1 MKIII
6 TWATWFI
13 GRHVLS
19 HFDNWENTIYAFWRN
34 KLECTSPDIVDNL
47 WDIRFPLEVTL
58 PTSNIDV
65 FIHIAGDT
73 DYTRKQS
80 DILETNVHSMRN
92 ILDVAD
98 RYMVKHFIYISSSSV
113 YQWIS
118 WHIWE
123 EYPIQR
129 ENLTNSYAL
138 SKYLA
143 EQKLFKELNPKIK
156 LSILRPR
163 AVYGKWDHLLL
174 PTILY
179 HSFMK
184 RLIMFWDGDIQTSL
198 THVENLCEA
207 ISVVLENQTENRC
220 IFNVADR
227 DTMKLNDV
235 YTSIW
240 LKHKKVGVIS
250 LPIMLLGFLE
260 YINKN
265 KFSYIKDVFNKEKV
279 LDISKIQNLGYDWC
293 YSFNSFINR

>member
-13 GRHVLS
+13 GRYVLS
-19 HFDNWENTIYAFWRN
+19 HFNNWEHTIYAFWRN
-34 KLECTSPDIVDNL
+34 KLECSSPDIVYNL
-47 WDIRFPLEVTL
+47 WDIRFPLEVILSTE
-58 PTSNIDV
+58 NIDV

-73 DYTRKQS
+73 NYTKKQS

-92 ILDVAD
+92 ILDVAN
-98 RYMVKHFIYISSSSV
+98 RYKINHFIYISSSSV

-118 WHIWE
+118 WYIRE
-123 EYPIQR
+123 DYLIQR

-143 EQKLFKELNPKIK
+143 EQKLFKELDPKIK

-163 AVYGKWDHLLL
+163 AVYGEWDRLLL

-220 IFNVADR
+220 IFNVSDR
-227 DTMKLNDV
+227 DAMKLNEV

-250 LPIMLLGFLE
+250 LPIKLLGFLE

-265 KFSYIKDVFNKEKV
+265 KFSYIKDVFDKEKV